1 MVEVENLRGFVPM
14 SQIPN
19 VRCLTVP
26 LTCSSMEWC
35 CTHTVLLYSLAILV
49 PDCNV
54 CCMLHAAFM
63 LHYQPAQTYR
73 DDLTHL
79 LTYRDDLTHLLLVK
93 SRINKH
99 FISLRVVS
107 IIAFRAFM
115 QVSCQPKTN
124 FVHLL
129 GRLRMLMISWIK
141 TCLKKGSVLCSVLA
155 RQQTA
160 SNSKR
165 TM

>member
-19 VRCLTVP
+19 VRCLP
-26 LTCSSMEWC
+26 LTYSSMEWRC
-35 CTHTVLLYSLAILV
+35 MHTVLLYSLAILV

-63 LHYQPAQTYR
+63 LHYQPAQ
-73 DDLTHL
+73 
-79 LTYRDDLTHLLLVK
+79 TYRDDLTHLLLVK

-129 GRLRMLMISWIK
+129 GRLRMLMTSWIK
-141 TCLKKGSVLCSVLA
+141 TCLSNSWRLIRKGSVLCSVLA

-160 SNSKR
+160 SSSKR